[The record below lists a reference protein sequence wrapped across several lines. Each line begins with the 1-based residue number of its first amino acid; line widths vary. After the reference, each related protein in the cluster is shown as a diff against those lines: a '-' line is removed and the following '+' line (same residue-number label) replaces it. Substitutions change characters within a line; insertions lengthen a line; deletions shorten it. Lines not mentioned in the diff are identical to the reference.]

1 MRATRLTC
9 GAFVDISLDVFAHVF
24 PGPKFEFETSLG
36 RREMTTRGVGVMG
49 LFEEM
54 RAKGERGN
62 YASDVVLQVDEY
74 FSSGCVFKLT
84 ISEIPIGFEGSWVG
98 KDVVFEHFDSLT
110 EFRAGT
116 LVCDESSEIVV
127 FEGNCGKGDT
137 NRC

>member
-1 MRATRLTC
+1 MTC
-9 GAFVDISLDVFAHVF
+9 GAFVDMSLDIFAHIF
-24 PGPKFEFETSLG
+24 PGPKFEFEASLG
-36 RREMTTRGVGVMG
+36 RREMTTRGVGVMS

-54 RAKGERGN
+54 RTKGERGDN
-62 YASDVVLQVDEY
+62 TSDIFMEADEN
-74 FSSGCVFKLT
+74 FSGGRIFKLT

-98 KDVVFEHFDSLT
+98 KDIVFEHFDNLA

-127 FEGNCGKGDT
+127 FEGDCGEGDT